1 MSSKGARVP
10 DASAPAV
17 APAQWPAT
25 GETRSLLRGKLW
37 FWLPIVPLVA
47 LDLWSKAEVFAFLAE
62 TYPGLET
69 HRRHTVIDGWLGG
82 FALVSWR
89 NPGTIWG
96 LGQSFTS
103 VLIGVRALALFV
115 IAYFAWRTP
124 RAARQQQVVLA
135 MVMAGAI
142 GNLYDNLTQAGSAVR
157 DFVLVYA
164 RWPGYAEWPAFNV
177 ADACICVGAIALAVL
192 LWRAEPAAKKPR

>member
-1 MSSKGARVP
+1 MSSKAARAP
-10 DASAPAV
+10 DAAAPAA
-17 APAQWPAT
+17 APAQPALV
-25 GETRSLLRGKLW
+25 EPRSLVRGRMW
-37 FWLPIVPLVA
+37 FWLPIAPLVA

-62 TYPGLET
+62 AYTGLET
-69 HRRHTVIDGWLGG
+69 HRRHTVFDGAWGG

-96 LGQSFTS
+96 LGQSFTP
-103 VLIGVRALALFV
+103 VLIGVRALALLV
-115 IAYFAWRTP
+115 ITYFAWRTP
-124 RAARQQQVVLA
+124 RAARVQQSVLA

-142 GNLYDNLTQAGSAVR
+142 GNLYDNLTQTGSAVR
-157 DFVLVYA
+157 DFLLFYA

-192 LWRAEPAAKKPR
+192 LWRAGPAPAAAR